1 MKYKINDVLCK
12 IKPHIHNLPK
22 VIYIQ
27 WLGYEWFI
35 RKE

>member
-1 MKYKINDVLCK
+1 MRQK
-12 IKPHIHNLPK
+12 IKNMLWEIKPRIHNLPK